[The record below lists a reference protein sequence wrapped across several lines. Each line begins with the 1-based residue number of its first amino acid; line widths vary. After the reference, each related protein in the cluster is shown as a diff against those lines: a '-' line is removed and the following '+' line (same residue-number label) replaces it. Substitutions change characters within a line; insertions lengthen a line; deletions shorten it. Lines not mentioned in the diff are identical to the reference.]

1 MFCEMP
7 KRKRS
12 KELRLTVAPSV
23 AAAGV
28 APAPTPRPESEQERA
43 AKLFAESIRAHE
55 AQDRAARERQ
65 AAAAERGRRHE
76 AVVADKEEAAAR
88 LRRLRAD
95 GRPRGQMAEAEATYR
110 AALAALT
117 EFETG
122 ERPHWAPAPAVSA
135 SEDPGDD
142 NEVNDNEV
150 DDNEVDQPS

>member
-12 KELRLTVAPSV
+12 HELRPTRAPSV
-23 AAAGV
+23 AATGV

-65 AAAAERGRRHE
+65 AAAAEHGRRHE
-76 AVVADKEEAAAR
+76 ALVADKEAAAAR

-95 GRPRGQMAEAEATYR
+95 GSPRAQMAEAEAMYR
-110 AALAALT
+110 TALAALT

-122 ERPHWAPAPAVSA
+122 ERPHWAPAPAVSD
-135 SEDPGDD
+135 SEDAGDD
-142 NEVNDNEV
+142 TKGAGEDATG
-150 DDNEVDQPS
+150 QPS